1 MRAGINWPG
10 TNYHRKGD
18 EMAKMM
24 TAAQFLTALKAEG
37 VPVRERSGWRT
48 HNRNHKGAW
57 GPLNGVMVHHTASG
71 PDGIESYVSKG
82 TSALPGPLCQGLIEK
97 SGTVVLVGWGRA
109 NHAGGGDPDVL
120 RAVQAERWPVPK
132 TNEHDGSSGAVD
144 GNAHFV
150 GYECVNRGDG
160 KDPWPALQLE
170 AIARACAAVCRHY
183 GWTVDSVIRHLDW
196 SDWKSDPRGVDWPKM
211 RARIAEILSSG
222 PNATPFKSWANGDG
236 TEQPEQQPE
245 KPQPEPQPEPVDSDA
260 YPGAAKFGPGKS
272 GSHITRLGQMLV
284 ERGGRRFYAEGP
296 GPRWGDADRN
306 ATKAFQRA
314 QGWTGSD
321 ADGIPGGTTW
331 RLLVKAQ
338 GKSIPAAAPARKPV
352 VSLANVIDAFRRDPS
367 APQGKASHPAD
378 VKPVEAALLKL
389 GFLSKS
395 YASDGAYGSTTV
407 AAYNAFR
414 RSIGMKGT
422 AASGDPGRQS
432 LGTLGSRSGLF
443 TVK

>member
-1 MRAGINWPG
+1 
-10 TNYHRKGD
+10 
-18 EMAKMM
+18 MAKMM
-24 TAAQFLTALKAEG
+24 TAAQFLAALKAEG
-37 VPVRERSGWRT
+37 VPVRERKGWRT

-71 PDGIESYVSKG
+71 TDGIESFVSNG
-82 TSALPGPLCQGLIEK
+82 TNALPGPLCQGLIDK

-120 RAVQAERWPVPK
+120 RAVRAEQWPVPK
-132 TNEHDGSSGAVD
+132 TNEHDGSSGSVD

-160 KDPWPALQLE
+160 KDAWPALQLE
-170 AIARACAAVCRHY
+170 AIARASAAVCRHY
-183 GWTVDSVIRHLDW
+183 GWSVDSVIRHLDW
-196 SDWKSDPRGVDWPKM
+196 SDWKSDPRGMDWTKM
-211 RARIAEILSSG
+211 RARIATILKG
-222 PNATPFKSWANGDG
+222 KPNATPFTSWADGDG
-236 TEQPEQQPE
+236 DGDTEQPEQPGKPE
-245 KPQPEPQPEPVDSDA
+245 QPQPSDPDA

-284 ERGGRRFYAEGP
+284 KRGGGRFYTEGP
-296 GPRWGDADRN
+296 GPRWGDADRK
-306 ATKAFQRA
+306 ATEAFQRA

-331 RLLVKAQ
+331 RLLVTGQ

-352 VSLANVIDAFRRDPS
+352 VSLANVIAASRKDPA

-395 YASDGAYGSTTV
+395 YASDGAYGTTTV

-414 RSIGMKGT
+414 RSIGLKG
-422 AASGDPGRQS
+422 ADASGDPGRQS
-432 LGTLGSRSGLF
+432 LGTLGVRSGLF

>member
-1 MRAGINWPG
+1 
-10 TNYHRKGD
+10 
-18 EMAKMM
+18 MAKMM
-24 TAAQFLTALKAEG
+24 TAAQFLAALKAEG
-37 VPVRERSGWRT
+37 VPVRERKGWRT
-48 HNRNHKGAW
+48 HNRNHKGKW

-71 PDGIESYVSKG
+71 SDGIESYVSNG

-97 SGTVVLVGWGRA
+97 SGTVVLIGWGRA

-120 RAVQAERWPVPK
+120 RAVQAEQWPVPK
-132 TNEHDGSSGAVD
+132 TNEHDGSNGSVD
-144 GNAHFV
+144 GNPHFV
-150 GYECVNRGDG
+150 GYECVNKGDG

-196 SDWKSDPRGVDWPKM
+196 SDWKSDPRGVDWNRM
-211 RARIAEILSSG
+211 RSRIATILKG
-222 PNATPFKSWANGDG
+222 KPNATPFKSWADGDG
-236 TEQPEQQPE
+236 DDVEQPEQPKPEQP
-245 KPQPEPQPEPVDSDA
+245 SDPDA
-260 YPGAAKFGPGKS
+260 FPGVSKFGADANNS
-272 GSHITRLGQMLV
+272 YVTRLGQMLV
-284 ERGGRRFYAEGP
+284 KRGGSRFYSVGP
-296 GPRWGDADRN
+296 GPRWGDADRD

-321 ADGIPGGTTW
+321 ADGIPGPSTW
-331 RLLVKAQ
+331 QLLVKGQ
-338 GKSIPAAAPARKPV
+338 GKSIPAATPAQKPV
-352 VSLANVIDAFRRDPS
+352 VSLANVIAASRKDPS
-367 APQGKASHPAD
+367 AAQGKASHPAD

-395 YASDGAYGSTTV
+395 YASDGAYGTTTV

-414 RSIGMKGT
+414 RSIGLKGT
-422 AASGDPGRQS
+422 DASGDPGRQS